1 MRRNDLMK
9 TISILGSTG
18 SIGCSTM
25 EVIAQHRNSFSIK
38 ILAAHNNFKLLAQ
51 QAKDFLPENV
61 VILNEEHYEILKKEL
76 SGYKVAVHAGMD
88 ALLELLKDGQDVV
101 LSALMGIAGLRPTY
115 ASLGCCNILAL
126 ANKEALICAGSL
138 IKQRASI
145 TSTQVIPVDSE
156 HSAIHQVLMG
166 QERSM
171 LKSITLT
178 ASGGPFRQYS
188 LQQMKDVTIS
198 TALQHPSWK
207 MGAKITIDSATLFN
221 KGLEFIEAMYLF
233 DVNARQIEIVV
244 HPQSIIHSL
253 VTYKDGSTL
262 AQLSR
267 PTMHIPIAYAINFP
281 NRLEIMHESLR
292 LAALSMLSFEEP
304 DLERFPLL
312 GLAIKVADSGQAAQ
326 IIANCA
332 NEYAVA
338 AFLAGNIS
346 FLDIYKT
353 VDMALQNIPPVPID
367 SLHDVLA
374 LQASTERWCMLK

>member
-1 MRRNDLMK
+1 
-9 TISILGSTG
+9 
-18 SIGCSTM
+18 
-25 EVIAQHRNSFSIK
+25 
-38 ILAAHNNFKLLAQ
+38 
-51 QAKDFLPENV
+51 
-61 VILNEEHYEILKKEL
+61 
-76 SGYKVAVHAGMD
+76 
-88 ALLELLKDGQDVV
+88 LLELIKDGQDVV

-115 ASLGCCNILAL
+115 ASLGYCNILAL

-145 TSTQVIPVDSE
+145 TNTQIIPVDSE
-156 HSAIHQVLMG
+156 HSAIYQVLAG
-166 QERSM
+166 HERSK

-188 LQQMKDVTIS
+188 LQQMQDVTIT
-198 TALQHPSWK
+198 TALQHPNWK

-233 DVNARQIEIVV
+233 DVDSKQIEIVV

-267 PTMHIPIAYAINFP
+267 PSMHIPIAYAINFP
-281 NRLEIMHESLR
+281 NRLELTHEPLR
-292 LAALSMLSFEEP
+292 LASLSMLSFEEP
-304 DLERFPLL
+304 DLARFPLL
-312 GLAIKVADSGQAAQ
+312 KLAIKIADSGQAAQ

-338 AFLAGNIS
+338 AFLAGKIS
-346 FLDIYKT
+346 FLEIYKT
-353 VDMALQNIPPVPID
+353 VDMALHSIPLVAID
-367 SLHDVLA
+367 SLYDVLA
-374 LQASTERWCMLK
+374 LQESTERWCMLK